1 MNPIT
6 TLILSLFWVFESIST
21 PLGYY
26 TGERLSTSS
35 LQALATSV
43 KPGSVVVIGEPHD
56 NKMAQQGQL
65 EIMKALRAQGH
76 TVSVGMEFI
85 SYPDQATLDEYRSGT
100 LAEAEF
106 LKKIGWGNNYDV
118 YRDQILFP
126 MLVEGAR
133 TIAINAPRYLTTK
146 IRKTGFQSLTADEMA
161 LLPPDYQ
168 GGNDSYRE
176 RFAIA
181 AGHHLTP
188 ASFEGYFNA
197 QSVWDDTMAWKTA
210 EFLKANPTHVFVIV
224 VGQFHAEYGGGL
236 PDRLKA
242 RGVTSVLTVSQVDH
256 SIYSDEELETE
267 LMPHSKFGPRA
278 DYLWIF

>member
-26 TGERLSTSS
+26 TGGRLSTTS
-35 LQALATSV
+35 LQAIAAAV
-43 KPGSVVVIGEPHD
+43 RPGSVVVIGEPHD

-65 EIMKALRAQGH
+65 EVMKTLRNAGY

-85 SYPDQATLDEYRSGT
+85 SYPDQVALDEYRAGT
-100 LAEAEF
+100 LPEADF
-106 LKKIGWGNNYDV
+106 LRKIGWGNNYDV
-118 YRDQILFP
+118 YRDQIQFP
-126 MLVEGAR
+126 LVAEGGR
-133 TIAINAPRYLTTK
+133 TVAINAPRYLTTK
-146 IRKTGFQSLTADEMA
+146 IRKTGFESLNNDERA
-161 LLPPDYQ
+161 LLPPNYQ
-168 GGNDSYRE
+168 GGNDDYRE

-188 ASFEGYFNA
+188 QSFEGYFNA

-242 RGVTSVLTVSQVDH
+242 RGITSVLTVSQVDH
-256 SIYSDEELETE
+256 TVYTDEELEKE

>member
-6 TLILSLFWVFESIST
+6 TIILSLFWVFESVST

-26 TGERLSTSS
+26 SGEHLSMSS
-35 LQALATSV
+35 LPSLAAAA
-43 KPGSVVVIGEPHD
+43 KPGTVVIIGEPHD
-56 NKMAQQGQL
+56 NKMAQLGQL
-65 EIMKALRAQGH
+65 EIMNALRKAGH

-85 SYPDQATLDEYRSGT
+85 SYPDQGALDEYRAGI
-100 LAEAEF
+100 LPEADF
-106 LKKIGWGNNYDV
+106 LKKIGWGNNFEV

-126 MLVEGAR
+126 SLNEGAQ
-133 TIAINAPRYLTTK
+133 TIGINAPRYLTTK
-146 IRKTGFQSLTADEMA
+146 IRKTGFESLSPDENAM
-161 LLPPDYQ
+161 LPPNYQ
-168 GGNDSYRE
+168 GGNADYRE

-181 AGHHLTP
+181 AGHHLSP
-188 ASFEGYFNA
+188 QSFEGYFNA

-210 EFLKANPTHVFVIV
+210 EFLKQNPNHVFVIV

-242 RGVTSVLTVSQVDH
+242 RGIASVLTVSQVDH
-256 SIYSDEELETE
+256 SIYSDEELEEE
-267 LMPHSKFGPRA
+267 LKPHPKFGPRA